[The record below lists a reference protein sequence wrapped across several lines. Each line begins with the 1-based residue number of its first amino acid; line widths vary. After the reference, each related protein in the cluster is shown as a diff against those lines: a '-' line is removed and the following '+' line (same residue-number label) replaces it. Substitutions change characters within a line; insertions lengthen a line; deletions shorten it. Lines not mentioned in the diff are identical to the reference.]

1 MIEYVIDETDHLIRV
16 WMTGTNRCED
26 LKAHYAR
33 VLKDPRYE
41 ATLDSIFQIDG
52 DSDGPIMME
61 LPEVKTVMEM
71 VAQCQAATKWAVV
84 LPAGFKRTILEYLL
98 QGVNLQ
104 SVTMRFFGT
113 ENEAIAWLNEG
124 RESPIAAFHREATHP
139 LAQQSVDEC
148 PRSPAASRS

>member
-1 MIEYVIDETDHLIRV
+1 MIEYVIDEANHLIRV
-16 WMTGTNRCED
+16 WMTGSNQCED

-33 VLKDPRYE
+33 VLRDPRYE
-41 ATLDSIFQIDG
+41 STLDSIFQIDG
-52 DSDGPIMME
+52 NSDGPIMME

-84 LPAGFKRTILEYLL
+84 LPAGFKRTVVEYLL

-113 ENEAIAWLNEG
+113 EDEAIAWLNEG
-124 RESPIAAFHREATHP
+124 REFPVAAFHNEV
-139 LAQQSVDEC
+139 AQPIAPKSADEC
-148 PRSPAASRS
+148 RRSPAGSR